1 MNGKN
6 MDSKRD
12 NNNHP
17 GQKITNHILADW
29 RETQPE
35 NSRICGFGRGIFVLC
50 PKKLVHCNGQ
60 IQEFIVTQVAV
71 ERTYE
76 MNST

>member
-1 MNGKN
+1 

-35 NSRICGFGRGIFVLC
+35 NSRNCGVDRGIKFAC
-50 PKKLVHCNGQ
+50 PKN
-60 IQEFIVTQVAV
+60 
-71 ERTYE
+71 
-76 MNST
+76 